1 MTVITISREL
11 GSEGDKIADQLC
23 ERLGYC
29 RVDKAM
35 VMQIADE
42 AGIDVEAVEEL
53 ERNVT
58 RRAHLVSDEMTS
70 LYRKQAS
77 AFEKP
82 GVIDDITY
90 KQVVRDTIE
99 EYARSGEALIVGRGG
114 QMVLRD
120 WPDAL
125 HVRIFAPEAIRI
137 RRIMEREGVGER
149 KANALVKRSDE
160 RKRQYI
166 RRMYNNA
173 NWQSLK
179 YYHLAIDTSRIPPE
193 TAAEMIALAAKRL
206 TAIIGQE
213 NA

>member
-11 GSEGDKIADQLC
+11 GSEGDRIADVLC
-23 ERLGYC
+23 ESLGYC
-29 RVDKAM
+29 RVDRAM

-53 ERNVT
+53 ERSVT
-58 RRAHLVSDEMTS
+58 RRARLVSDEMTS

-82 GVIDDITY
+82 GAIDDRTY
-90 KQVVRDTIE
+90 KQVVRETFE
-99 EYARSGEALIVGRGG
+99 EYARGGEALIVGRGG

-125 HVRIFAPEAIRI
+125 HVRIFAPEDVRVG
-137 RRIMEREGVGER
+137 RIMEREQVSPREAR
-149 KANALVKRSDE
+149 ALVKRSDE

-166 RRMYNNA
+166 RRMYDNA

-193 TAAEMIALAAKRL
+193 TAADLIATAAKEL
-206 TAIIGQE
+206 TPGAG
-213 NA
+213 

>member
-11 GSEGDKIADQLC
+11 GSEGDKIAEMLC
-23 ERLGYC
+23 ERLGFC
-29 RVDKAM
+29 RLDRAM

-42 AGIDVEAVEEL
+42 AGIDVEAIEEL

-58 RRAHLVSDEMTS
+58 RRARLVSDEMTS
-70 LYRKQAS
+70 LYRKQSS

-82 GVIDDITY
+82 GAIDDRTY
-90 KQVVRDTIE
+90 KQVVRETFE
-99 EYARSGEALIVGRGG
+99 EYARAGEALIVGRGG

-125 HVRIFAPEAIRI
+125 HVRVFAPEDVRVG
-137 RRIMEREGVGER
+137 RIMEREKVPPKQAG
-149 KANALVKRSDE
+149 ALVKRSDE

-166 RRMYNNA
+166 RRMYDNA

-179 YYHLAIDTSRIPPE
+179 YYHLAIDTSKIPPE
-193 TAAEMIALAAKRL
+193 TAAEMIVLAAK
-206 TAIIGQE
+206 AITPGDKQGE
-213 NA
+213 P

>member
-11 GSEGDKIADQLC
+11 GSEGDKIADMLC
-23 ERLGYC
+23 ERLGFC
-29 RVDKAM
+29 RLDRAM

-42 AGIDVEAVEEL
+42 AGIDVEAIEEL

-58 RRAHLVSDEMTS
+58 RRARLVSDEMTS

-82 GVIDDITY
+82 GAIDDRTY
-90 KQVVRDTIE
+90 KQVVRDTFE
-99 EYARSGEALIVGRGG
+99 EYARAGEALIVGRGG

-125 HVRIFAPEAIRI
+125 HVRIFAPEDVRVA
-137 RRIMEREGVGER
+137 RIMEREKVR
-149 KANALVKRSDE
+149 PQQARALVKRSDE

-166 RRMYNNA
+166 RRMYDNA
-173 NWQSLK
+173 NWQGLK
-179 YYHLAIDTSRIPPE
+179 YYHLAIDTSRIPAE
-193 TAAEMIALAAKRL
+193 TAAEMIATAAQNLR
-206 TAIIGQE
+206 TD
-213 NA
+213 

>member
-11 GSEGDKIADQLC
+11 GSEGDKIADMLC
-23 ERLGYC
+23 ERLGFC
-29 RVDKAM
+29 RLDRAM

-42 AGIDVEAVEEL
+42 AGIDVEAIEEL

-58 RRAHLVSDEMTS
+58 RRARLVSDEMTS

-82 GVIDDITY
+82 GAIDDRTY
-90 KQVVRDTIE
+90 KQVVRDTFE
-99 EYARSGEALIVGRGG
+99 EYARAGEALIVGRGG

-125 HVRIFAPEAIRI
+125 HIRIFAPEDVRVA
-137 RRIMEREGVGER
+137 RIMEREKVR
-149 KANALVKRSDE
+149 PQQARALVKRSDE

-166 RRMYNNA
+166 RRMYDNA
-173 NWQSLK
+173 NWQGLK
-179 YYHLAIDTSRIPPE
+179 YYHLAIDTSRIPAE
-193 TAAEMIALAAKRL
+193 TAAEMIATAAQNLR
-206 TAIIGQE
+206 AD
-213 NA
+213 